1 MPHEYN
7 RKRATD
13 GAMASSAIDTA
24 ELQIGDIVFI
34 RVANFLYRRVADATM
49 SWTSHVGMIHR
60 RDGDDWL
67 VAESA
72 VPRSRYCPLRRFI
85 RRSEAGRCAILRLKS
100 PLDAQAQKRLQEEAA
115 RRMGQ
120 WYHLGF
126 NLDSR
131 HQFCSK
137 FVYEVYRDALGVH
150 VGTIESFRELLHRNP
165 VSPLAF
171 WRIWFLGRIPW
182 ERRTIT
188 PGSQYQSDL
197 LETVCENRTCSV
209 SGKP

>member
-1 MPHEYN
+1 MNAPPI
-7 RKRATD
+7 D
-13 GAMASSAIDTA
+13 GAD
-24 ELQIGDIVFI
+24 LQIGDIVFI
-34 RVANFLYRRVADATM
+34 RVANFLYRRVAAATA

-60 RDGDDWL
+60 RDGTDWL

-72 VPRSRYCPLRRFI
+72 VPRSRYSPLSRFLG
-85 RRSEAGRCAILRLKS
+85 RSEAGRWAVMRLKS
-100 PLDAQAQKRLQEEAA
+100 PLDAPAQTRLQREAA

-120 WYHLGF
+120 WYHFGF

-131 HQFCSK
+131 YQFCSK

-150 VGTIESFRELLHRNP
+150 IGTVESFRELLHRNP
-165 VSPLAF
+165 TAPLTF
-171 WRIWFLGRIPW
+171 WKLWFLGRIPW

-197 LETVCENRTCSV
+197 LEIVCDNRERDRPEWVNRDRSAT
-209 SGKP
+209 

>member
-1 MPHEYN
+1 MTSF
-7 RKRATD
+7 K
-13 GAMASSAIDTA
+13 IDPA
-24 ELQIGDIVFI
+24 VLQTGDIIFI
-34 RVANFLYRRVADATM
+34 RVANFLYRRVADATA

-60 RDGDDWL
+60 REGTEWL

-72 VPRSRYCPLRRFI
+72 VPRSRFCPLSRFI
-85 RRSEAGRCAILRLKS
+85 DRSEAGRCAILRLKS
-100 PLDAQAQKRLQEEAA
+100 PPDALAQRRLQLEAE

-131 HQFCSK
+131 RQFCSK
-137 FVYEVYRDALGVH
+137 FVYEVYRDALGVNI
-150 VGTIESFRELLHRNP
+150 GTIESFRELLQRNP
-165 VSPLAF
+165 TSPLTF
-171 WRIWFLGRIPW
+171 WKVWFLGRIPW

-197 LETVCENRTCSV
+197 LETVCENNRAPE
-209 SGKP
+209 G